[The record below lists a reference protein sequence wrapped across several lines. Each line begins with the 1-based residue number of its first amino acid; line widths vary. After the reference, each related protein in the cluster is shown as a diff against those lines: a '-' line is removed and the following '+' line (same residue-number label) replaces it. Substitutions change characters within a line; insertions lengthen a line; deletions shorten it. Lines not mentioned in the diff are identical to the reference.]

1 MTDLK
6 LKELI
11 ELIEGHPELSVT
23 FRKEIY
29 GDSISIKFSEVIDQ
43 NCRNLS
49 QIVDRGELE
58 EFFDIILHNME
69 DKFYD

>member
-1 MTDLK
+1 MTD

-11 ELIEGHPELSVT
+11 ELVERHPELSVT

-29 GDSISIKFSEVIDQ
+29 RDSISIKFSEVIDR

-49 QIVDRGELE
+49 RIIDRDDLE
-58 EFFDIILHNME
+58 EFFDVILHNME
-69 DKFYD
+69 DEFYN